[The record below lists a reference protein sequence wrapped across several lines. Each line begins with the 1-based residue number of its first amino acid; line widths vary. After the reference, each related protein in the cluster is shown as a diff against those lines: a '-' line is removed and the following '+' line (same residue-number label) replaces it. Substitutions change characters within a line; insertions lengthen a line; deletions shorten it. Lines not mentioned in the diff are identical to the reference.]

1 MDNGQ
6 DIRWRQRFS
15 NYQKALAQLANAVEL
30 SQRRPLS
37 ELEQQGLVQAF
48 EYTYEMAW
56 NTMRDYLIYQGIS
69 DLVGS
74 RDTIRESF
82 SQGLIIDG
90 EGWMDMLVDRNRSSH
105 TYNLAVAETIVAN
118 ILTRYFPLFLE
129 LKIRLQNL
137 P

>member
-56 NTMRDYLIYQGIS
+56 NTMRDYLIHQGIS

-129 LKIRLQNL
+129 LQTRLQNL

>member
-105 TYNLAVAETIVAN
+105 TYNLAVAETIVTN

>member
-56 NTMRDYLIYQGIS
+56 NTMRDYLIHQGIS

-74 RDTIRESF
+74 RDTIREAF

-129 LKIRLQNL
+129 LKIRLKNL

>member
-56 NTMRDYLIYQGIS
+56 NTIRDYLIHQGIA

-74 RDTIRESF
+74 RDTIREAF

-129 LKIRLQNL
+129 LQTRLQNL

>member
-56 NTMRDYLIYQGIS
+56 NTMRDYLIHQGIS

>member
-56 NTMRDYLIYQGIS
+56 NTMRDYLIHQGIS

-105 TYNLAVAETIVAN
+105 TYNLAVAETIVTN